1 MSTPASHHQPNR
13 PGPHQSPAGDN
24 AMFDGPKAGSV
35 LSAPAPD
42 AGSSTQERIVLLM
55 AVLVSAAA
63 AGVLHLLGGWPL
75 AYALPVGVVTLGV
88 SLLANALASR
98 NAETSRLR
106 LEIAR
111 LELELAR
118 LKTQSLPN
126 RPAQS
131 ELETGVLVS
140 KAALPAEARWD
151 VAAARRAR
159 GAQGSAGDATAAPAN
174 SSGTAGQQ
182 PAAEGAAQV
191 HVAGQKTKPPR
202 DPMRE
207 AQPAAPRPARSQR
220 EEIPAWAAPSADQ
233 GDALR
238 AGWEKAVGEA
248 AEEPAQQ
255 PATFEAPRMPALRTV
270 ESDLELVQRKIKALA
285 DEVNAN
291 DGTRTIAAPEM
302 APPAIDESISALR
315 STAERMRPRKGFSAR
330 PNYAEMAQQPAQ
342 PSPPQPSQAAPR
354 LQQPAAAK
362 PAMKPPSEPRAA
374 QPQPQPAFAK
384 PTPPVPSSTG
394 PTELPSLDALIPAT
408 AQPIA
413 VSGPSQEAAA
423 SGNAAPQT
431 IASMPSQARA
441 PESSRFAEAPRMDHA
456 MQVPPWASEPQRP
469 AAAPQTPHAE
479 GNHSVAREAIHAA
492 PPMDRRAAPG
502 RRQQDLHIA
511 EIAAAIEQRRMDV
524 YLNPIVGL
532 GDYAVTHFEV
542 DVRLRAEG
550 GGYIDGAEQTLRLQS
565 SDMLALFDIER
576 LQRTALV
583 AEQLDARGKSGS
595 VLSPTSGQSMS
606 DGGFLEAFARTFE
619 TRIAISNQLV
629 LTFTQQDVSAFG
641 PSTWQA
647 LADMASFGFRFALQ
661 EVTHLSMDFAALAE
675 RGFGF
680 VKLPASAFLD
690 GLPAGHGLVPPADI
704 CRHLAGAGLT
714 LVVES
719 IDDDQML
726 GRVFGF
732 GALFGQGTL
741 FGGSRQITLDAL
753 GPKRAA

>member
-1 MSTPASHHQPNR
+1 
-13 PGPHQSPAGDN
+13 
-24 AMFDGPKAGSV
+24 
-35 LSAPAPD
+35 
-42 AGSSTQERIVLLM
+42 M

-75 AYALPVGVVTLGV
+75 AYALPIGVVTLGV

-98 NAETSRLR
+98 NAETNRLR

-131 ELETGVLVS
+131 ELDTGVLVS

-151 VAAARRAR
+151 MTGARRAR
-159 GAQGSAGDATAAPAN
+159 GAQGPGGDATPAPVN
-174 SSGTAGQQ
+174 GSGTAGQQ
-182 PAAEGAAQV
+182 PAAEGAAQTQA
-191 HVAGQKTKPPR
+191 AGQKTQPPR

-207 AQPAAPRPARSQR
+207 AQSAAPRPARSQR

-233 GDALR
+233 GEALR
-238 AGWEKAVGEA
+238 AGWEKAVGEG
-248 AEEPAQQ
+248 AEEPGQQ
-255 PATFEAPRMPALRTV
+255 PANFEAPRMPALRTV

-291 DGTRTIAAPEM
+291 DGARTIAAPEM

-330 PNYAEMAQQPAQ
+330 PNYAEMTQQQPQPQ
-342 PSPPQPSQAAPR
+342 PSPAPPQTSQASPR
-354 LQQPAAAK
+354 LHPPAAQK
-362 PAMKPPSEPRAA
+362 PAMIPPPEPLRA
-374 QPQPQPAFAK
+374 QPQPQPASKLA
-384 PTPPVPSSTG
+384 PPVPNSSG
-394 PTELPSLDALIPAT
+394 PTELPSLDTLIPAT

-413 VSGPSQEAAA
+413 VSGPPQDHAAN
-423 SGNAAPQT
+423 GNGAPQT

-441 PESSRFAEAPRMDHA
+441 PESSRFAEAPRMDQA
-456 MQVPPWASEPQRP
+456 TQVPPWASEPLRP
-469 AAAPQTPHAE
+469 AAAPQPPRAQGAE
-479 GNHSVAREAIHAA
+479 AREAMHAA
-492 PPMDRRAAPG
+492 PPPDRRAAPG

-550 GGYIDGAEQTLRLQS
+550 GGYIAGAEQTLRLQS

-595 VLSPTSGQSMS
+595 VLSPTAGQSMS

-619 TRIAISNQLV
+619 ARTAISNQLV
-629 LTFTQQDVSAFG
+629 LTFTQADVAAFG

-647 LADMASFGFRFALQ
+647 LADMASFGFRFAVQ